1 MTSGKRELL
10 SDAPEVFVANVFNI
24 VAGLMTGPVNRPTT
38 ASLRRK
44 QLIA

>member
-1 MTSGKRELL
+1 MTSDKRDFISAVPDVL
-10 SDAPEVFVANVFNI
+10 AANIFYMVASM
-24 VAGLMTGPVNRPTT
+24 MTGPVNRPTT